1 MKVRITRVA
10 VWVSG
15 AYFAP
20 YQISVLE
27 VLTIF
32 SKLIHHRCLTVPY
45 IRFWIPCGFG
55 GCWQNRVFL
64 TSIYINAFSLNVPF
78 LYPLKT
84 SENLPVSDTIAPRIQ
99 TSSQKN
105 FGETVSCKDNY
116 MRIPQ
121 MI

>member
-1 MKVRITRVA
+1 MQVRITRVA

-27 VLTIF
+27 GLTIF
-32 SKLIHHRCLTVPY
+32 SKMIHHRCLTVSH
-45 IRFWIPCGFG
+45 IRLWIPCGFR

-64 TSIYINAFSLNVPF
+64 TSIYINAFWPNVPF

-84 SENLPVSDTIAPRIQ
+84 SEKLQFPTQLLPEFKHPPRKISEKLFLLKI
-99 TSSQKN
+99 TTCAFHK
-105 FGETVSCKDNY
+105 
-116 MRIPQ
+116 
-121 MI
+121 